1 MDIFETSHLRA
12 NIIAWIPI
20 RKTDRVCYIGTD
32 TDVIAQKLR
41 QMSDY
46 VTCSMEQTDQTS
58 EEEYDYIIRLSDA
71 SWEMLKLDYAKLSEQ
86 GKLVLAAENAYGL
99 KYLAGAKEIG
109 SGEYFGGVEALA
121 DSVGTTREEIASS
134 LQRAGFVW
142 HKFYYPF
149 PDHQFA
155 MNIYSDE
162 YLPKQGELIDQIG
175 NFDAERMILFDETKA
190 ADALIAR
197 NQFQDFS
204 NAYLVVA
211 GKSVFGTF
219 VNEKKEEISYVKFS
233 NDRGASHNIRTYITR
248 DSDGAFHLLK
258 TADTPRAKPHIA
270 NLSKTA
276 EKLQELYAGSR
287 FLINSCKNSAEGAEL
302 AFLQGHT
309 MEEELDH
316 YLEQGEHQKA
326 SEKIMEVLEEI
337 RLNKRCRDFQIT
349 EEFKRVFGEPDLP
362 EVLNALEVS
371 DIDLIMPN
379 ILVGADQSWNVIDYE
394 WSFHFPVPVNFIL
407 YRSIRYYAD
416 TTAVRRALNPAGL
429 YDQAGITERELTAY
443 GAMEDAFQKYVLGG
457 RIPMR
462 QLYKEKGK
470 PAYHITSV
478 LHVVDDLERRRALQI
493 YFDRGSGFCEE
504 DVTTFHSKA
513 LDGTYHLEIPIEE
526 DVMKL
531 RIDPGSQACTVE
543 LERLTFA
550 GSSECV
556 LNFISNG
563 HKLTGDMYLFDTDD
577 PNILLE
583 KLPRTNRVLLLDLR
597 IDSMSLAAAEWI
609 APKIDTKYKLKKMLR
624 K

>member
-1 MDIFETSHLRA
+1 M
-12 NIIAWIPI
+12 
-20 RKTDRVCYIGTD
+20 
-32 TDVIAQKLR
+32 
-41 QMSDY
+41 
-46 VTCSMEQTDQTS
+46 
-58 EEEYDYIIRLSDA
+58 
-71 SWEMLKLDYAKLSEQ
+71 
-86 GKLVLAAENAYGL
+86 
-99 KYLAGAKEIG
+99 
-109 SGEYFGGVEALA
+109 
-121 DSVGTTREEIASS
+121 
-134 LQRAGFVW
+134 
-142 HKFYYPF
+142 
-149 PDHQFA
+149 
-155 MNIYSDE
+155 
-162 YLPKQGELIDQIG
+162 
-175 NFDAERMILFDETKA
+175 
-190 ADALIAR
+190 
-197 NQFQDFS
+197 
-204 NAYLVVA
+204 
-211 GKSVFGTF
+211 
-219 VNEKKEEISYVKFS
+219 
-233 NDRGASHNIRTYITR
+233 
-248 DSDGAFHLLK
+248 
-258 TADTPRAKPHIA
+258 
-270 NLSKTA
+270 
-276 EKLQELYAGSR
+276 
-287 FLINSCKNSAEGAEL
+287 
-302 AFLQGHT
+302 
-309 MEEELDH
+309 
-316 YLEQGEHQKA
+316 
-326 SEKIMEVLEEI
+326 
-337 RLNKRCRDFQIT
+337 
-349 EEFKRVFGEPDLP
+349 
-362 EVLNALEVS
+362 
-371 DIDLIMPN
+371 
-379 ILVGADQSWNVIDYE
+379 IDYE

-429 YDQAGITERELTAY
+429 YDRAGITERELTAY

-493 YFDRGSGFCEE
+493 YFDRGGGFCEE

>member
-20 RKTDRVCYIGTD
+20 QKTDRVCYIGTD
-32 TDVIAQKLR
+32 RDVIAQKLR
-41 QMSDY
+41 QMSDHL
-46 VTCSMEQTDQTS
+46 TCRMEQEELES
-58 EEEYDYIIRLSDA
+58 EEKYDYIIRLSYA
-71 SWEMLKLDYAKLSEQ
+71 SGEILKSDCEKLSEQ
-86 GKLVLAAENAYGL
+86 GKLVLTAENAYGL

-109 SGEYFGGVEALA
+109 SGEYFGGVEDLP
-121 DSVGTTREEIASS
+121 DSVGTTREELSAS
-134 LQRAGFVW
+134 LQNAGFAW
-142 HKFYYPF
+142 QKFYYPF

-155 MNIYSDE
+155 MSIYSDE

-175 NFDAERMILFDETKA
+175 NFDEERMILFDETKA

-211 GKSVFGTF
+211 GKTALQTF
-219 VNEKKEEISYVKFS
+219 VNDKNETISYVKFS
-233 NDRGASHNIRTYITR
+233 NDRGIAHNIRTYITR
-248 DSDGAFHLLK
+248 SSDGAFHLTK
-258 TADTPRAKPHIA
+258 TADAPWAEAHIA

-276 EKLQELYAGSR
+276 KKLQELYAGSR
-287 FLINSCKNSAEGAEL
+287 FLINSCKNSGAGAEL

-316 YLEQGEHQKA
+316 YLEQGEYQKA

-337 RLNKRCRDFQIT
+337 RLEKHCQTFQMT
-349 EEFKRVFGEPDLP
+349 EEFKQVFGMPELP
-362 EVLNALEVS
+362 EGLKSLKVS

-379 ILVGADQSWNVIDYE
+379 ILVGEDQSWNVIDYE

-407 YRSIRYYAD
+407 YRNIRYYAD

-429 YDQAGITERELTAY
+429 YEKSGITEQELAAY
-443 GAMEDAFQKYVLGG
+443 DAMEDAFQKYVLGG
-457 RIPMR
+457 HIPMR

-493 YFDRGSGFCEE
+493 YFDRGNGFSEE

-526 DVMKL
+526 DVVKL
-531 RIDPGSQACTVE
+531 RIDPGSQACTVD
-543 LERLTFA
+543 LDRLTFP
-550 GSSECV
+550 GSRDAI
-556 LNFISNG
+556 LDFISNG
-563 HKLTGDMYLFDTDD
+563 HKMSGNMYLFDTDD

-583 KLPRTNRVLLLDLR
+583 KLPEQNRILLLDLR
-597 IDSMSLAAAEWI
+597 IDAMSLAAAEWI
-609 APKIDTKYKLKKMLR
+609 APKIDTKYKLKKML
-624 K
+624 KK